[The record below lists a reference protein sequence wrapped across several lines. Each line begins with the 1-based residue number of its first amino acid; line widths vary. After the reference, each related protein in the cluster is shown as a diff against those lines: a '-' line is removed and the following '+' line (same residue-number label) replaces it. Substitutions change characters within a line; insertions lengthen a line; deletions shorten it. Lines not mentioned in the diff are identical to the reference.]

1 MEYSSQE
8 IEIIYQMKRSIV
20 SEFRYHYIKSDSNA
34 FGHIFY
40 ESDFSLSIKHLKDSY
55 RLGMSTQEKKILR
68 KYKWMQLFN
77 QALFELFT
85 EQIINYSDA
94 KTVFMTNKGEE
105 NVAESKTIG
114 SNSLM
119 DAIDW

>member
-20 SEFRYHYIKSDSNA
+20 SEFRYHYIKSDNNA

-40 ESDFSLSIKHLKDSY
+40 ESDFSLSIKHLKDAY

-85 EQIINYSDA
+85 ELIINYSDA

-105 NVAESKTIG
+105 MLPNRKPLEVIP
-114 SNSLM
+114 
-119 DAIDW
+119 